1 MSKQQNRIRESK
13 ADYIFLGFIYITLAL
28 LFVIIMYPLLNV
40 LSSSFSSSK
49 AVVSGRVTIFPVE
62 PNLLAYKTIFSSS
75 SILIGYLNSFFYTIF
90 GTIVQ
95 VALSILMAYPLTRKK
110 LFGRNFIIS
119 MLVFTMFFS
128 GGLIPT
134 YLVVKSLGLI
144 NTRFALILPGG
155 MSVFN
160 VIVARTFF
168 QTSIPEELYEAA
180 ELDGY
185 NQFGIFRTI
194 VLPLAA
200 PILAVLTLIYAVGN
214 WNAYFEAMIYLN
226 SAKLFPLQ
234 IILRNILILNTAP
247 GRILTDVNR
256 MLAQQEM
263 ITLLKYALIVVA
275 SVPVLM
281 FYPLLQKYFVK
292 GMMIG
297 SLKG

>member
-1 MSKQQNRIRESK
+1 MSKQQKRIRESK
-13 ADYIFLGFIYITLAL
+13 ADYIFLGFNYVSLTL

-49 AVVSGRVTIFPVE
+49 AVVSGRVSIFPVE
-62 PNLLAYKTIFSSS
+62 PTLLAYKTIFSSS

-95 VALSILMAYPLTRKK
+95 VALSILLAYPLTRKK
-110 LFGRNFIIS
+110 LFGRNFITS
-119 MLVFTMFFS
+119 MLIFTMFFS

-144 NTRFALILPGG
+144 NTRLALILPGG

-168 QTSIPEELYEAA
+168 QTSIPEELFEAA

-185 NQFGIFRTI
+185 NQFGIFRRI

-200 PILAVLTLIYAVGN
+200 PIVAVLTLIYAVGN
-214 WNAYFEAMIYLN
+214 WNAYFEAMIYIN

>member
-1 MSKQQNRIRESK
+1 MSRQQKRIRESK
-13 ADYIFLGFIYITLAL
+13 ADYIFLGFIYVTLTV

-95 VALSILMAYPLTRKK
+95 VSLSILMAYPLTRKK
-110 LFGRNFIIS
+110 LFGRRFIMS

-144 NTRFALILPGG
+144 NTRLALILPGG

-185 NQFGIFRTI
+185 NQFGIFRRI